1 MKPVNCIMLVD
12 DNKVDNFFHERVIT
26 KAKAASIIISRI
38 SGREGLDYLAVE
50 VPAGAVRPD
59 ILFLDINMPGM
70 NGWEFLEEYK
80 KLDISMQAKMV
91 VVMLSTSRNPDDI
104 AKAQT
109 YGALTDFKSKPLTE
123 QMLEDV
129 LEKFHNSDTKSLF

>member
-1 MKPVNCIMLVD
+1 MLVD

-26 KAKAASIIISRI
+26 KAKAAAMVISKT
-38 SGREGLDYLAVE
+38 SGKEGLDYLTVE

-80 KLDISMQAKMV
+80 KLDPSMQAKMI

-104 AKAQT
+104 ARAQS
-109 YGALTDFKSKPLTE
+109 YGALTDFKSKPLTK
-123 QMLEDV
+123 QMLENV
-129 LEKFHNSDTKSLF
+129 LEKYHYDGN